1 MRILVL
7 YRKVLENYRYLY
19 DHLQLVSKF
28 QNNDWDIF
36 HFEYFQYKN
45 TKYLYSNY

>member
-7 YRKVLENYRYLY
+7 YRKVLENYRYFY

-28 QNNDWDIF
+28 KNNYWDISNLRA
-36 HFEYFQYKN
+36 EN
-45 TKYLYSNY
+45 TFTVIIKLL